1 MGGSVVSGQS
11 RKMRAIIVDEKNN
24 VRKLTTTRETDKKRD
39 IERKKRI
46 DRRRSKSEGSYQ

>member
-24 VRKLTTTRETDKKRD
+24 VRELTTTRETDKKRD
-39 IERKKRI
+39 AERKKI
-46 DRRRSKSEGSYQ
+46 DRHRSKSEGSYQ

>member
-24 VRKLTTTRETDKKRD
+24 VRELTTTRETDKKRD